1 MLLGRFAPQ
10 QHYYLVL
17 NQEKKMAIKKK
28 VGISD
33 LLRDEVQKGT
43 DSSNSDLTFSN
54 ANTEQ
59 TIEVKAEA
67 VAETI
72 AESPVPLADNK
83 IISELE
89 SSLKSAQAR
98 ESELL
103 QAIASLKQ
111 ELQFSHTNVELLQK
125 SLSAIESLKNELDQQ
140 LVEVK
145 RDNLRLAEANIQ
157 LSEQIKNL
165 QAPQNLAQVPEPVKS
180 SQLATQNANNNR
192 ATPRKQPVE
201 QPYPQRDRTPYT
213 RPTGSN
219 EQLQRINNK
228 NIGWMD

>member
-1 MLLGRFAPQ
+1 
-10 QHYYLVL
+10 
-17 NQEKKMAIKKK
+17 MAIKKK

-43 DSSNSDLTFSN
+43 DSNSNELVISN
-54 ANTEQ
+54 IGAEQ
-59 TIEVKAEA
+59 TIEVKAETINDPKKDLR
-67 VAETI
+67 AEVI
-72 AESPVPLADNK
+72 ADSK
-83 IISELE
+83 RISELE
-89 SSLKSAQAR
+89 SSLKSLQTRSPER

-103 QAIASLKQ
+103 QAIASLRQ
-111 ELQFSHTNVELLQK
+111 DLQFSHTNIELLQK
-125 SLSAIESLKNELDQQ
+125 SLAAIESLKNELDQQ
-140 LVEVK
+140 LIEVK

-157 LSEQIKNL
+157 LSEQIKTLEASQNSA
-165 QAPQNLAQVPEPVKS
+165 QAAEPINS
-180 SQLATQNANNNR
+180 SQLATQSTNNNR

-201 QPYPQRDRTPYT
+201 QPYPQRDRIPYA

>member
-1 MLLGRFAPQ
+1 MST
-10 QHYYLVL
+10 
-17 NQEKKMAIKKK
+17 KKK

-43 DSSNSDLTFSN
+43 ETPNIDESNIRTN
-54 ANTEQ
+54 EQ
-59 TIEVKAEA
+59 TIEVKAETVTDTVSK
-67 VAETI
+67 VANRLASSAIEKSPNVDDRTKAKISALELSLAQSQQRETDFLQN
-72 AESPVPLADNK
+72 VTDLQKD
-83 IISELE
+83 
-89 SSLKSAQAR
+89 LK
-98 ESELL
+98 
-103 QAIASLKQ
+103 
-111 ELQFSHTNVELLQK
+111 FSHTNIELLQK
-125 SLSAIESLKNELDQQ
+125 SLAAIENLKNELDQQ

-157 LSEQIKNL
+157 LSEQVKAL
-165 QAPQNLAQVPEPVKS
+165 ESDKS
-180 SQLATQNANNNR
+180 SQSSAVELPNSSQLVSQNPQSPQNNR

-201 QPYPQRDRTPYT
+201 QPYPHRDRNPYA

>member
-1 MLLGRFAPQ
+1 
-10 QHYYLVL
+10 
-17 NQEKKMAIKKK
+17 MAIKKK

-33 LLRDEVQKGT
+33 LLRDEVQKGA
-43 DSSNSDLTFSN
+43 DAKNSDLATN
-54 ANTEQ
+54 DTNTEQ
-59 TIEVKAEA
+59 TIEVKSET
-67 VAETI
+67 VSEVIAETKV
-72 AESPVPLADNK
+72 SLADNN

-89 SSLKSAQAR
+89 SSLKLSQAH

-103 QAIASLKQ
+103 QAIANLKQ

-125 SLSAIESLKNELDQQ
+125 SLTAIESLKNELDQQ

-157 LSEQIKNL
+157 LSEQVKTSESPRKTTPV
-165 QAPQNLAQVPEPVKS
+165 AEPTNS
-180 SQLATQNANNNR
+180 SQLANQNTNNNR

-201 QPYPQRDRTPYT
+201 QPYSQRDRTPYT

>member
-1 MLLGRFAPQ
+1 
-10 QHYYLVL
+10 
-17 NQEKKMAIKKK
+17 MAIKKK

-43 DSSNSDLTFSN
+43 DSNSNELVISN
-54 ANTEQ
+54 IGAEQ
-59 TIEVKAEA
+59 TIEVKAETINDPQKDLR
-67 VAETI
+67 AEVI
-72 AESPVPLADNK
+72 ADSK
-83 IISELE
+83 RISELE
-89 SSLKSAQAR
+89 SSLKSLQTRSPER

-103 QAIASLKQ
+103 QAIASLRQ
-111 ELQFSHTNVELLQK
+111 ELQFSHTNIELLQK
-125 SLSAIESLKNELDQQ
+125 SLAAIESLKNELDQQ

-157 LSEQIKNL
+157 LSEQIKTFEAAQNSA
-165 QAPQNLAQVPEPVKS
+165 QAAEPINS
-180 SQLATQNANNNR
+180 SQLATQSTNNNR
-192 ATPRKQPVE
+192 ATPRKQP
-201 QPYPQRDRTPYT
+201 YPQRDRIPYA